1 MESVTRIQKYTG
13 LVNDALPK
21 VEQGNKG
28 LKNALRN
35 NENSVR
41 LLYI

>member
-13 LVNDALPK
+13 IVNNALSEA
-21 VEQGNKG
+21 EQGNKG

-35 NENSVR
+35 NESSVR